1 MSTPIAIKL
10 KAEMQLILIMLAGE
24 LELFF
29 WKNENIVVQIYIV
42 PTTLK
47 LKNISKT
54 YINLFFS
61 KEIYI
66 SNFLS
71 FFSQFTLATDNKLL
85 YGSLK

>member
-54 YINLFFS
+54 YINPFFP
-61 KEIYI
+61 KKYI
-66 SNFLS
+66 FRI
-71 FFSQFTLATDNKLL
+71 FFPSSAN
-85 YGSLK
+85 SP

>member
-10 KAEMQLILIMLAGE
+10 KAKMQLILIMLAGE

-54 YINLFFS
+54 YINLFFQRNVYFEFS
-61 KEIYI
+61 FLLQPIHL
-66 SNFLS
+66 SN
-71 FFSQFTLATDNKLL
+71 
-85 YGSLK
+85 

>member
-61 KEIYI
+61 KEIY
-66 SNFLS
+66 LS
-71 FFSQFTLATDNKLL
+71 IFRIFFPSSAN
-85 YGSLK
+85 SP

>member
-54 YINLFFS
+54 FINLFFS
-61 KEIYI
+61 KEIYLYFEF
-66 SNFLS
+66 SFLL
-71 FFSQFTLATDNKLL
+71 QPIHLTN
-85 YGSLK
+85 

>member
-1 MSTPIAIKL
+1 MSAPIAIKL

-54 YINLFFS
+54 YITNLFFFRRN
-61 KEIYI
+61 IYFEFSFLLQPI
-66 SNFLS
+66 HLSN
-71 FFSQFTLATDNKLL
+71 
-85 YGSLK
+85 

>member
-29 WKNENIVVQIYIV
+29 WKNENIVVIQIHIV

-54 YINLFFS
+54 YM
-61 KEIYI
+61 Y
-66 SNFLS
+66 
-71 FFSQFTLATDNKLL
+71 
-85 YGSLK
+85 

>member
-54 YINLFFS
+54 YI
-61 KEIYI
+61 
-66 SNFLS
+66 
-71 FFSQFTLATDNKLL
+71 T
-85 YGSLK
+85 